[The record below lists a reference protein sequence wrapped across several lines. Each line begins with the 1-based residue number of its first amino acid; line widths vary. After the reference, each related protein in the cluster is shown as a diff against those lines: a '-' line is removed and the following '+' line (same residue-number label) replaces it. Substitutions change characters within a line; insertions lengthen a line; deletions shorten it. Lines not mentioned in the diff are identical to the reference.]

1 MKNYKKYLIVLV
13 LCLTVLSGC
22 NLPGLKNSHS
32 DDDVRITSLGTS
44 ESQII
49 SHMLR
54 LLIEHDTK
62 GDIKPTLINNLGS
75 STIQHN
81 AVTSGQANM
90 SGTRYTGTDL
100 TGALK
105 EDPIKDPKKAM
116 KATQEGFKKKY
127 NQTFFNSYGFENT
140 YALIVTKETA
150 KKYHLETV
158 SDLEKHAKDL
168 RVGMDSS
175 WMDRKGDGYPAFKK
189 EYGYSF
195 GTVRPMQ
202 IGLVYDALS
211 SGKLDVAVGYST
223 DGRISAYDLK
233 VLEDDRRFFP
243 PYDASPLASDQ
254 LLKEK
259 PDLKPIVK
267 KLEGKISTEQMQELN
282 YQADGKGKEP
292 ATVAE
297 DFLKKHHYF
306 EDDDNKKDKQKGGQ

>member
-1 MKNYKKYLIVLV
+1 M
-13 LCLTVLSGC
+13 
-22 NLPGLKNSHS
+22 
-32 DDDVRITSLGTS
+32 
-44 ESQII
+44 
-49 SHMLR
+49 
-54 LLIEHDTK
+54 
-62 GDIKPTLINNLGS
+62 
-75 STIQHN
+75 
-81 AVTSGQANM
+81 
-90 SGTRYTGTDL
+90 
-100 TGALK
+100 
-105 EDPIKDPKKAM
+105 
-116 KATQEGFKKKY
+116 
-127 NQTFFNSYGFENT
+127 
-140 YALIVTKETA
+140 
-150 KKYHLETV
+150 
-158 SDLEKHAKDL
+158 EKHAKDL

-259 PDLKPIVK
+259 PELKPIVK

-306 EDDDNKKDKQKGGQ
+306 EDDDNKKR